1 MVHVA
6 LGSGLP
12 IWVPQNE
19 VKVLIDG
26 GSTRIY
32 GFVGSI
38 LDDL

>member
-6 LGSGLP
+6 LGSGLRFGS
-12 IWVPQNE
+12 QNE